1 MTKLRCDVLVAG
13 GGTAGLGAALGAA
26 RAGAK
31 TLLVERRSGL
41 GGMAFSAQVHTMCG
55 LYKLRDDESQPL
67 EFANPGLPAEFAGRL
82 LKSGGA
88 RPAVRMGRLDVLPH
102 RPSALAFLADQLAAK
117 TRGLEILLHTEIIS
131 VEKRG
136 PDLLAGARLFCRGNF
151 LEVETKSVVDGT
163 GDAEAAALAGAAF
176 ESAPS
181 DRLQRPAWIFGIFG
195 VSPGAV
201 SGDARLALAHAVSSG
216 VSEGRLPVE
225 ALGVGFREGMSPGE
239 AWGTID
245 LQADPYDP
253 CSPECLSR
261 LESTGRRTAFAI
273 LDFLKNCVPGFENSL
288 PGPMPAQAGIRESR
302 RIVGLAQLAED
313 DILAGRNQA
322 DAAAYAA
329 WPLEL
334 RETAKGP
341 KFRFP
346 ETNQPAAI
354 PLGCL
359 RARDFENLFMAG
371 RCISTTHGAQAS
383 IRVTG
388 TCLATGEAAGKA
400 AAHFAAS
407 RPW

>member
-1 MTKLRCDVLVAG
+1 MKKEVYDVLVAG
-13 GGTAGLGAALGAA
+13 GGTAGIGAAIAAA

-55 LYKLRDDESQPL
+55 LYKLRNDESAPL
-67 EFANPGLPAEFAGRL
+67 EFANPGLPREFAERL
-82 LKSGGA
+82 LKSGAA
-88 RPAVRMGRLDVLPH
+88 RPPVRMGRLDVLPH
-102 RPSALAFLADQLAAK
+102 RPAALALVAEQLAGE
-117 TRGLEILLHTEIIS
+117 TRGLEILLHTEITA

-136 PDLLAGARLFCRGNF
+136 QDSLAGVRFFCRGNF
-151 LEVETKSVVDGT
+151 RELEAKALVDCT
-163 GDAEAAALAGAAF
+163 GDAEMAALAGAAF
-176 ESAPS
+176 ESAPP
-181 DRLQRPAWIFGIFG
+181 DRLQRPAWIFGIVG
-195 VSPGAV
+195 MRPGAV
-201 SGDARLALAHAVSSG
+201 SGDTRLAIAHAISSA

-225 ALGVGFREGMSPGE
+225 ALGAAFREGMSPNE

-253 CSPECLSR
+253 CTPECLSR
-261 LESTGRRTAFAI
+261 LESLGRRTAFAL
-273 LDFLKNCVPGFENSL
+273 LDFLKKSVPGFENSQ

-302 RIVGLAQLAED
+302 RIVGLHQLTED
-313 DILAGRNQA
+313 DILVGR
-322 DAAAYAA
+322 DHPEAAAYAA

-346 ETNQPAAI
+346 ENNRPAAI
-354 PLGCL
+354 PLACL

-388 TCLATGEAAGKA
+388 TCMATGEAAGKA

-407 RPW
+407 QPL